1 MDSVTVFDEPK
12 MIVIDQSTFLSAKDT
27 TKYDIEAFIRRSNE
41 DQQVIVIYCCPAQ
54 KLDGRK
60 KPVKK
65 MQEVSKVIPWMALD
79 EKSQPALIQELL
91 KKYQLEPSRLRF
103 VYPKRDKEAN
113 HILIEARK
121 GVNKTPNLKIL
132 PPLIIY
138 DENNQWTNDILKIYN
153 YSKEE

>member
-1 MDSVTVFDEPK
+1 M
-12 MIVIDQSTFLSAKDT
+12 
-27 TKYDIEAFIRRSNE
+27 
-41 DQQVIVIYCCPAQ
+41 
-54 KLDGRK
+54 
-60 KPVKK
+60 
-65 MQEVSKVIPWMALD
+65 
-79 EKSQPALIQELL
+79 
-91 KKYQLEPSRLRF
+91 
-103 VYPKRDKEAN
+103 EAN